1 MALKDKHGAC
11 DDLEKADG
19 LGNEMALRLV
29 EKYCKDK
36 IKR

>member
-29 EKYCKDK
+29 EICKN
-36 IKR
+36 IK